1 MNKNLCWLIST
12 FNIEKQNLLFFST
25 DVLAQF
31 IRSNQMDE
39 NRRICIAELIIRWF
53 LNREDNLASIIDEA
67 LPDGERE
74 QLGKVLDENFP
85 NLPSRQSLLRD
96 LWNPRTQFSVK
107 CMANVRKRL
116 IELCCDTDG
125 FIPVYTNEQAF
136 FIPFHFDEGFAQIQ
150 DYNGKIIDVWQK
162 DYCQCVGCAQEF
174 TCVIHCNLQSLQLKG
189 SSFMLPLLLANWRR
203 HGLISYNPLRLL
215 ATGAI
220 ENGTLKAVETDAKA
234 QALKNV
240 FPNAGFLFPEST

>member
-12 FNIEKQNLLFFST
+12 FNIEKQNLLFFSS

-39 NRRICIAELIIRWF
+39 NRRICIAESIIRWF

-125 FIPVYTNEQAF
+125 FIPVYTLP
-136 FIPFHFDEGFAQIQ
+136 I
-150 DYNGKIIDVWQK
+150 
-162 DYCQCVGCAQEF
+162 
-174 TCVIHCNLQSLQLKG
+174 TCIG
-189 SSFMLPLLLANWRR
+189 RIFPLHKKPECSAPPPRCCLWD
-203 HGLISYNPLRLL
+203 SVSPT
-215 ATGAI
+215 ATP
-220 ENGTLKAVETDAKA
+220 
-234 QALKNV
+234 Q
-240 FPNAGFLFPEST
+240 